1 MTRIC
6 SSPALLACLLGATWV
21 SAGCSLK
28 TMAVKTVANTLAAGG
43 DTFTRD
49 DDPELVRD
57 AAPFAL
63 KTYESLLETVPR
75 HAGLLLATC
84 SGFTQ
89 YAFAFVQ
96 ADAETR
102 EATDYEAAAQL
113 KERALKLYLRGRSY
127 CIRALELKYR
137 GVEQRLQVDPE
148 SALKK
153 VTLADVPLLYWTGA
167 SWGAAI
173 AIGLDKPALVADLP
187 AVIALMKKA
196 LALQED
202 YGGGLI
208 HEALIALEGVPAAM
222 GGSPARA
229 RAHFA
234 RAVDLSGGGRPSAYV
249 ALATAVALPAQDRAE
264 FDRLLQQALDIDPG
278 KDPSHRLPALISQQ
292 RARLLRARI
301 DQLFAPTNGDGPS

>member
-1 MTRIC
+1 MIRIC
-6 SSPALLACLLGATWV
+6 SSPALLACLLGAMWV

-43 DTFTRD
+43 DTFTKD

-57 AAPFAL
+57 AVPFAL
-63 KTYESLLETVPR
+63 KTYESLLETVPT

-84 SGFTQ
+84 RGFTQ

-96 ADAETR
+96 GDAEAR
-102 EATDYEAAAQL
+102 EATDYEAAAQM

-127 CIRALELKYR
+127 CIRALEVKYR
-137 GVEQRLQVDPE
+137 GVEQRLQVDPA

-153 VTLADVPLLYWTGA
+153 VTPADVPLLYWTGA

-196 LALQED
+196 LALQEG
-202 YGGGLI
+202 YGGGVI
-208 HEALIALEGVPAAM
+208 HESLITLEGVPPSM

-234 RAVDLSGGGRPSAYV
+234 RAIELSGGGRASAYV
-249 ALATAVALPAQDRAE
+249 ALATAVALPAQDRVE

-278 KDPSHRLPALISQQ
+278 KDPSQRLPTLISQQ

-301 DQLFAPTNGDGPS
+301 DQLFAPTNEEGPS